1 MDDGSALATPGVSA
15 MIVVDLKRHYD
26 GENGLVGPFNSR
38 DEAQSYIDGLPDRFV
53 REYAAIRPV
62 API

>member
-1 MDDGSALATPGVSA
+1 

-26 GENGLVGPFNSR
+26 GEDGLVGPFNSR
-38 DEAQSYIDGLPDRFV
+38 DEAQSYIDGLTDRFV